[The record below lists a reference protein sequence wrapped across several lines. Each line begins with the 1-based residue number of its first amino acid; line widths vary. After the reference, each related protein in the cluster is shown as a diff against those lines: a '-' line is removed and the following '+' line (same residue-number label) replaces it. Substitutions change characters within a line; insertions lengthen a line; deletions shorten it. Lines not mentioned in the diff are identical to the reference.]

1 MIIIGFL
8 QSSCFLMKTLGGAS
22 SLIGFIPCDAQKG
35 FYHQLG
41 S

>member
-1 MIIIGFL
+1 
-8 QSSCFLMKTLGGAS
+8 MKTLGGAS